1 MRKGEWTI
9 VNILD
14 NWIEWSDEFD
24 TDYHHIKLPGE
35 LVLIKKDFTEFIAG
49 SYCFAREHFIV
60 RDKLTLDVVSID
72 EIKQFYHMITGSS
85 EQLTMF

>member
-1 MRKGEWTI
+1 MNVPANWLEWT
-9 VNILD
+9 
-14 NWIEWSDEFD
+14 D
-24 TDYHHIKLPGE
+24 TLENDYYHINVPGE
-35 LVLIKKDFTEFIAG
+35 LILLKKDFTEWIAG

>member
-1 MRKGEWTI
+1 MTI
-9 VNILD
+9 PN
-14 NWIEWSDEFD
+14 NWIKWPDSFD
-24 TDYHHIKLPGE
+24 TDYYHIKLPGE

-49 SYCFAREHFIV
+49 CYCFAREHFIV
-60 RDKLTLDVVSID
+60 RDKLTPEVVSID